1 MRLIEPV
8 PVFPQ
13 SMCRGRKYRCSLS
26 DTQNLSVEFSNAYAE
41 MNLERTVAER
51 MAKSS
56 IARRRTTA
64 ALVKTRPAT
73 HKVDR
78 SRQTMEQMLTTGLKL
93 VGEMVT

>member
-1 MRLIEPV
+1 M
-8 PVFPQ
+8 
-13 SMCRGRKYRCSLS
+13 
-26 DTQNLSVEFSNAYAE
+26 EFSNAHAE
-41 MNLERTVAER
+41 INLERTVAER

-73 HKVDR
+73 LKIDR
-78 SRQTMEQMLTTGLKL
+78 RRQTMEQMLTTGLKL